1 MNPSHPV
8 ILISRSAKVSTAT
21 RLFVVA
27 ISLVISATLTS
38 ACTST
43 PTQDN
48 EATESES
55 SLVSKSQST
64 PVVAD
69 QHTPETE
76 HEVLLRDS
84 VTLLDN
90 LSGTLEFVED
100 EETAW
105 SVRPDMD
112 DLVAQMH
119 TLKSKRQQL
128 GRIPSQIKHSS
139 QFTTRYLQM
148 MNSWSRF
155 AAHAG
160 RLAQNPGAM
169 VHLRDPIQEL
179 LLFFDDITT
188 LRRSSPQ
195 EIPNS
200 H

>member
-1 MNPSHPV
+1 MNPSHPA
-8 ILISRSAKVSTAT
+8 ILISRSTKVSITT
-21 RLFVVA
+21 GLFVVA
-27 ISLVISATLTS
+27 ILLVISATLTS

-43 PTQDN
+43 PTQDH

-55 SLVSKSQST
+55 SLMSKST
-64 PVVAD
+64 PVVDD
-69 QHTPETE
+69 QHNPETE

-84 VTLLDN
+84 GTLLDN

-128 GRIPSQIKHSS
+128 GRIPSQIKNSS
-139 QFTTRYLQM
+139 RFTTRYLQM

-155 AAHAG
+155 VAHAG

-195 EIPNS
+195 EVPNS

>member
-1 MNPSHPV
+1 MNPLHPA
-8 ILISRSAKVSTAT
+8 ILISRSTKVSITT
-21 RLFVVA
+21 GLFVVA
-27 ISLVISATLTS
+27 ILLVISATLTS

-43 PTQDN
+43 PTQDH

-55 SLVSKSQST
+55 SLMSKST
-64 PVVAD
+64 PVVDD

-84 VTLLDN
+84 GTLLDN

-128 GRIPSQIKHSS
+128 GRIPSQIKNSS
-139 QFTTRYLQM
+139 RFTTRYLPKPRGHG
-148 MNSWSRF
+148 SPSGSHPR
-155 AAHAG
+155 
-160 RLAQNPGAM
+160 
-169 VHLRDPIQEL
+169 I
-179 LLFFDDITT
+179 ITI
-188 LRRSSPQ
+188 L
-195 EIPNS
+195 
-200 H
+200 

>member
-1 MNPSHPV
+1 MNPLHPA
-8 ILISRSAKVSTAT
+8 ILISRSTKVSITT
-21 RLFVVA
+21 GLFVVA
-27 ISLVISATLTS
+27 ILLVISATLTS

-43 PTQDN
+43 PTQDH

-55 SLVSKSQST
+55 SLMSKST
-64 PVVAD
+64 PVVDD
-69 QHTPETE
+69 QHNPETE

-84 VTLLDN
+84 GTLLDN

-128 GRIPSQIKHSS
+128 GRIPSQIKNSS
-139 QFTTRYLQM
+139 RFTTRYLQM

-155 AAHAG
+155 VAHAG

-195 EIPNS
+195 EVPNS

>member
-1 MNPSHPV
+1 MA
-8 ILISRSAKVSTAT
+8 IL
-21 RLFVVA
+21 
-27 ISLVISATLTS
+27 LVISATLTS

-43 PTQDN
+43 PTQDH

-55 SLVSKSQST
+55 SLMSKST
-64 PVVAD
+64 PVVDD
-69 QHTPETE
+69 QHNPETE

-84 VTLLDN
+84 GTLLDN

-128 GRIPSQIKHSS
+128 GRIPSQIKNSS
-139 QFTTRYLQM
+139 RFTTRYLQM

-155 AAHAG
+155 VAHAG

-195 EIPNS
+195 EVPNS

>member
-1 MNPSHPV
+1 MNPSHPA
-8 ILISRSAKVSTAT
+8 ILISRSTKVSITT
-21 RLFVVA
+21 GLFVVA
-27 ISLVISATLTS
+27 ILLVISATLTS
-38 ACTST
+38 ACTRT
-43 PTQDN
+43 PTQDD

-55 SLVSKSQST
+55 SLMSKST
-64 PVVAD
+64 PVVDA
-69 QHTPETE
+69 QHNPETE

-84 VTLLDN
+84 GTLLDN

-128 GRIPSQIKHSS
+128 GRIPSQIKNSS
-139 QFTTRYLQM
+139 RFTTRYLQM

-155 AAHAG
+155 VAHAG

-195 EIPNS
+195 EVPNS

>member
-55 SLVSKSQST
+55 SLVSKST
-64 PVVAD
+64 PVVTD

>member
-1 MNPSHPV
+1 MNPSHPA
-8 ILISRSAKVSTAT
+8 ILISRSTKVSITT
-21 RLFVVA
+21 GLFVVA
-27 ISLVISATLTS
+27 ILLVISATLTS

-43 PTQDN
+43 PTQDH

-55 SLVSKSQST
+55 SLVSKST
-64 PVVAD
+64 PVVDD
-69 QHTPETE
+69 QHNPETE

-84 VTLLDN
+84 GTLLDN

-128 GRIPSQIKHSS
+128 GRIPSQIKNSS
-139 QFTTRYLQM
+139 RFTTRYLQM

-155 AAHAG
+155 VAHAG

-195 EIPNS
+195 EVPNS